1 MISDKARKCPKCGC
15 PLTPPAPSTQPP
27 TTDQASTAQVVP
39 DNAGTSVSGGVEPSP
54 TEERA
59 FAASAPSTSPG
70 PAEKQGESSQPPV
83 HSPAQPPAGAQ
94 TAPPKGGKGNKRVF
108 LVAGAVAVVAV
119 AAVVAVVAVVFSH
132 SKGST
137 PDGESDYIKITPE
150 FIKNFHQHTYDYVGP
165 FRDGMAVVIRE
176 DMVGYIDSEGKEA
189 IPCQFKYV
197 TDEGGEIGDFPI
209 VRSFSEGLVPVC
221 NFHGESG
228 CSMYALPDNNGDDGI
243 RWGFAD
249 KKGKVVIPFQY
260 ERVTDFSGG
269 VAAVVLDG
277 ETRYIDKTNKDVTDD
292 YISAGTDGSKMLL
305 DERGKIAF
313 LGGPYSGSDGIFRA
327 VTEGELFLKKNG
339 WRPESFVDCDG
350 NVVISLSAYD
360 DARPF
365 SDGLAYV
372 SGNRFNGFINEQG
385 EQVIDCSQYAEVR
398 DFSSGL
404 AAVAPREDSESLH
417 WGFINKEGALVV
429 PCTILVPYWSGTLN
443 DFHEGRCVILSGS
456 DSGEEVYIINEQG
469 ERINVRDADGTPVV
483 SLSFEPHYCESEEL
497 AFSQGVIVA
506 KCGWNGG
513 WGFIDRE
520 GNSTFTQ
527 ADRP

>member
-1 MISDKARKCPKCGC
+1 MHTHFSFFKTLILCAVSMLAFNCSGSGSD
-15 PLTPPAPSTQPP
+15 
-27 TTDQASTAQVVP
+27 
-39 DNAGTSVSGGVEPSP
+39 
-54 TEERA
+54 
-59 FAASAPSTSPG
+59 
-70 PAEKQGESSQPPV
+70 
-83 HSPAQPPAGAQ
+83 
-94 TAPPKGGKGNKRVF
+94 
-108 LVAGAVAVVAV
+108 
-119 AAVVAVVAVVFSH
+119 
-132 SKGST
+132 
-137 PDGESDYIKITPE
+137 DGYVKITPE

-209 VRSFSEGLVPVC
+209 VGSFSEGLVPVC

-228 CSMYALPDNNGDDGI
+228 CSMYALPNNNGDDGI

-249 KKGKVVIPFQY
+249 KTGKVVIPFQY
-260 ERVTDFSGG
+260 ERVTNFSGG

-305 DERGKIAF
+305 DQSGKIAF
-313 LGGPYSGSDGIFRA
+313 LGGPYSGSDGVFRA
-327 VTEGELFLKKNG
+327 ATEGELFLKKNG

-372 SGNRFNGFINEQG
+372 SGNSFNGFINEQG

-404 AAVAPREDSESLH
+404 AAVAPQEDSESLH

-429 PCTILVPYWSGTLN
+429 PCTILVPYWAGTLN
-443 DFHEGRCVILSGS
+443 DFHEGRCVILSGD

-469 ERINVRDADGTPVV
+469 ERINVCDADGTPIEN
-483 SLSFEPHYCESEEL
+483 LSFEPHYCESEEL
-497 AFSQGVIVA
+497 AFSQGLIVA

-513 WGFIDRE
+513 WGFIDRN